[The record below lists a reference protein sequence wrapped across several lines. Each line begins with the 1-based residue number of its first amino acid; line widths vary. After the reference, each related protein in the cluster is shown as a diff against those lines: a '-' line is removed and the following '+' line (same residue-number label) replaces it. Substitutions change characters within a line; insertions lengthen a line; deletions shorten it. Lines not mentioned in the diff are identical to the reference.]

1 MRRRSRVERRLPNV
15 SCRTS
20 DIRFQTSNVRHLR
33 AHIRHLRSRI
43 RGANRGPDLRH
54 QTSYIRESIPRL
66 LFPAPGESVS
76 RPPSLVSSLLAA
88 LTLLLSACGYYS
100 FTGATIPEHLDTV
113 AIPLTADVSAN
124 PFSDLG
130 GTMTRRLV
138 DRFVGQTRLRLETDE
153 TQADALLTTEIQR
166 YVIEPA
172 AVGGENT
179 AQLNRLTIGALA
191 TYFDRE
197 NNEQVFER
205 AFTAS
210 VEYNPAN
217 LATEEEAA
225 LEAIDN
231 ITEDIFTAA
240 TSNW

>member
-1 MRRRSRVERRLPNV
+1 MRRGRGIGGRCDVVSRTAWDVRCRMSDVRSSNSGSCAIFRR
-15 SCRTS
+15 S
-20 DIRFQTSNVRHLR
+20 DIRHLTTDIGQEK
-33 AHIRHLRSRI
+33 AH
-43 RGANRGPDLRH
+43 
-54 QTSYIRESIPRL
+54 SILPTVPALPPTVPTL
-66 LFPAPGESVS
+66 LV
-76 RPPSLVSSLLAA
+76 A
-88 LTLLLSACGYYS
+88 LTLFLSACGYYS
-100 FTGATIPEHLDTV
+100 FTGATIPEHLDSV
-113 AIPLTADVSAN
+113 AIPLTEDVSAN

-166 YVIEPA
+166 YVIEPT
-172 AVGGENT
+172 AVGGDNT
-179 AQLNRLTIGALA
+179 AELNRLTIAALA
-191 TYFDRE
+191 TYVDRE

-205 AFTAS
+205 TFSAS

-231 ITEDIFTAA
+231 IAEDIFTAA

>member
-1 MRRRSRVERRLPNV
+1 MSRGSRIVGRLSDV
-15 SCRTS
+15 GSQGS
-20 DIRFQTSNVRHLR
+20 DIKPFTSCIVAALR
-33 AHIRHLRSRI
+33 RT
-43 RGANRGPDLRH
+43 DLRH
-54 QTSYIRESIPRL
+54 PESGSHKLDVRAV
-66 LFPAPGESVS
+66 FPDS
-76 RPPSLVSSLLAA
+76 RPLSPIPGLLIA

-124 PFSDLG
+124 PFTDLG

-138 DRFVGQTRLRLETDE
+138 DRFVGQTRLQLETDE
-153 TQADALLTTEIQR
+153 TQADALLTSEIQR

-179 AQLNRLTIGALA
+179 AQLNRLTIAALA

-197 NNEQVFER
+197 TNEQVFER
-205 AFTAS
+205 TFTAS